1 MPGRPSSSGA
11 GLISVSGRTRQEIIE
26 EDVRDLARLGYAQ
39 QLFREMGG
47 FSNFAISFSII
58 SVLTGA
64 VLLFGYGLKFAG
76 PIVNS
81 VGWPVVSLFTL
92 SVAASMAELAS
103 AYPTAGGLY
112 FWAFR
117 LGGRTWA
124 WVTAWLNMIGQVTI
138 TAGINVA
145 AATYIIGAATRI
157 AGVPAGVAVPVFGSA
172 TSWYFQLVVMVLIM
186 IPQVIINIVGI
197 RLTARLNALSVW
209 WHVGGVVLIT
219 ALLTFF
225 GTHHNSA
232 GFLLHRA
239 TVVSPL
245 EAVSADL
252 GGGRTGPGLVIA
264 DLKLPSPLFALL
276 PALASA
282 YAAAPFALVF
292 VLGLLQAQWTYT
304 GYDASAHVAE
314 ETVMAR
320 LNSAW
325 GVFLSVAV
333 SAVVGWVLLLILTWS
348 IPGGDIAA
356 TANDAYPVLQIVYG
370 NLSRVFANVIAL
382 VIGGAM
388 WLCGLASITSM
399 GRMWWAFAR
408 DDGMPGAGLLKRVS
422 PRHGTPAVAIV
433 ATSLLAVLVTV
444 YAAAYSAVTS
454 ISTITLYLAYVIP
467 IYLNWRNRH
476 RRRGE
481 YTEPANAPWSLGR
494 WGVALNVIAILWV
507 VFIVVVFALPPN
519 ELVLWTMLSL
529 AIALAAYWRVSAR
542 RRFAGPKSHP
552 SGSSRAAS
560 DRQPSRSSSGGG
572 GG

>member
-1 MPGRPSSSGA
+1 MP
-11 GLISVSGRTRQEIIE
+11 TRDQLLEQ
-26 EDVRDLARLGYAQ
+26 DARDLARLGYAQ

-64 VLLFGYGLKFAG
+64 VLLYGYGLKLAG
-76 PIVNS
+76 PVINTL
-81 VGWPVVSLFTL
+81 GWPVVSVFTL
-92 SVAASMAELAS
+92 CVAASMAELAS

-117 LGGRTWA
+117 LGGRGWA
-124 WVTAWLNMIGQVTI
+124 WLTAWLNMIGQVTI

-145 AATYIIGAATRI
+145 AATYLIGAVTRI
-157 AGVPAGVAVPVFGSA
+157 AGLPADVAVPVFGSA
-172 TSWYFQLVVMVLIM
+172 TSWYFQLVVMIAIM
-186 IPQVIINIVGI
+186 IPQVLINVYGI
-197 RLTARLNALSVW
+197 RLTARLSDFSVW
-209 WHVGGVVLIT
+209 WHVGGVLVIVLAL
-219 ALLTFF
+219 ALL
-225 GTHHNSA
+225 GAHHNDA
-232 GFLLHRA
+232 RFLLRPVTIA
-239 TVVSPL
+239 SPL
-245 EAVSADL
+245 EASSADL
-252 GGGRTGPGLVIA
+252 GGGRTAPALVVA
-264 DLKLPSPLFALL
+264 DYKIPSPLFALAPGL
-276 PALASA
+276 LALYGAV
-282 YAAAPFALVF
+282 PFALVF

-325 GVFLSVAV
+325 GVLLSVAV

-370 NLSRVFANVIAL
+370 NLSRAFANVIAL

-422 PRHGTPAVAIV
+422 PRHGTPAAAIV
-433 ATSLLAVLVTV
+433 VTSLLAVLMTV

-467 IYLNWRNRH
+467 IYLNWRNRR

-481 YTEPANAPWSLGR
+481 YTEPANAP
-494 WGVALNVIAILWV
+494 
-507 VFIVVVFALPPN
+507 
-519 ELVLWTMLSL
+519 
-529 AIALAAYWRVSAR
+529 
-542 RRFAGPKSHP
+542 
-552 SGSSRAAS
+552 
-560 DRQPSRSSSGGG
+560 
-572 GG
+572 

>member
-1 MPGRPSSSGA
+1 MAAP
-11 GLISVSGRTRQEIIE
+11 GRTRREIIE
-26 EDVRDLARLGYAQ
+26 EDVRDLARLGYPQ

-58 SVLTGA
+58 SILTGA
-64 VLLFGYGLKFAG
+64 VLLYGYGLKFAG
-76 PIVNS
+76 PIINS
-81 VGWPVVSLFTL
+81 VGWPLVSLLTL
-92 SVAASMAELAS
+92 CVAASMAELAS

-117 LGGRTWA
+117 LGGRGWA
-124 WVTAWLNMIGQVTI
+124 WLTAWLNMIGQVTI

-145 AATYIIGAATRI
+145 AATYLIGAATRI
-157 AGVPAGVAVPVFGSA
+157 AGLPADVVVPVFGSA
-172 TSWYFQLVVMVLIM
+172 TSWYFQLAVMVAIM
-186 IPQVIINIVGI
+186 IPQVLINVFGI
-197 RLTARLNALSVW
+197 RLTARLSDFSVW
-209 WHVGGVVLIT
+209 WHVGGVLVIVL
-219 ALLTFF
+219 ALAFL
-225 GTHHNSA
+225 GAHHNDP
-232 GFLLHRA
+232 GFLVRHVTTA
-239 TVVSPL
+239 SPL
-245 EAVSADL
+245 EASSANL
-252 GGGRTGPGLVIA
+252 GGGRTAPALVVA
-264 DLKLPSPLFALL
+264 DYKIPSPLFALVPGL
-276 PALASA
+276 LAL
-282 YAAAPFALVF
+282 YAAAPLGLVF

-333 SAVVGWVLLLILTWS
+333 SAVVGCALLLILTWS

-356 TANDAYPVLQIVYG
+356 TANDAHPVLQIVYG
-370 NLSRVFANVIAL
+370 NLSRAFANGIAL

-422 PRHGTPAVAIV
+422 PRHGTPAAAIV
-433 ATSLLAVLVTV
+433 ATSLLAVLMTV
-444 YAAAYSAVTS
+444 YAAAYAAVTS

-467 IYLNWRNRH
+467 IYLNWRNRR

-494 WGVALNVIAILWV
+494 WSAALNVVAILWV
-507 VFIVVVFALPPN
+507 VFIVVVFTLPPN
-519 ELVLWTMLSL
+519 ELVLWTMLAV
-529 AIALAAYWRVSAR
+529 AIALAAYWRLWAR
-542 RRFAGPKSHP
+542 RRFVGPMTTTLP
-552 SGSSRAAS
+552 AS
-560 DRQPSRSSSGGG
+560 P
-572 GG
+572 